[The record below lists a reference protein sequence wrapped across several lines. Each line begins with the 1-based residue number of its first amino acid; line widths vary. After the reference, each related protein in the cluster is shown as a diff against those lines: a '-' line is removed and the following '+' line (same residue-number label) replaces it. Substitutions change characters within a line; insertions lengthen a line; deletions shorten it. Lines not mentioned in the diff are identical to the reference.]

1 MLNYVFKYKYS
12 ILLAGIIALLSLIP
26 GSSMPDSSLFSI
38 GSLDK
43 FVHFSMY
50 ASIGLVALLERRSHI
65 HYNLSHLFLLGVI
78 FAMSVLIELLQ
89 ATVVATRSAEW
100 LDLLANFTGLV
111 AGFIAY
117 RIIRSLRS

>member
-1 MLNYVFKYKYS
+1 MDRNVRLTFNVLNQLWS
-12 ILLAGIIALLSLIP
+12 IACRKIVMSRI
-26 GSSMPDSSLFSI
+26 
-38 GSLDK
+38 LDK

-65 HYNLSHLFLLGVI
+65 HCNFSHLLLLGVI

-100 LDLLANFTGLV
+100 LDLLANLTGLV